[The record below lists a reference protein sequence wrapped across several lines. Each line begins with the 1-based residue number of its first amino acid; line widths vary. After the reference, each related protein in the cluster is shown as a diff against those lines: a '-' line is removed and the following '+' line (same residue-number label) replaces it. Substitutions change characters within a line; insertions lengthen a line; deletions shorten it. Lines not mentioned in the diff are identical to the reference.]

1 MKMSNR
7 IYAGVLT
14 ILITAAIYG
23 ARHLSASKTEE
34 GKPNILFAFTDD
46 QSWIHAGAY
55 GTSGVK
61 TPAFDRVA
69 REGVLFSHAFTAA
82 PSCTPSRSAVL
93 TGQNIWRVGHAG
105 LLHGGLPKSLDVFP
119 LMLRDA
125 GYFIGHTGKSW
136 GPGRWNSDGRT
147 EHPVGKA
154 YDTVSYQ
161 PRLEG
166 LSPLNYAANFEL
178 FLKDRPSGTPF
189 FFWYGSSEPHRVYR
203 KGQGL
208 EAGKKLSD
216 ARLFSSMLDNAETR
230 SDVLDYYVE
239 IEHFD
244 RHLGRM
250 IRMLEEAGE
259 LDNTLII
266 VTSDHGMPFPR
277 GKSTLY
283 DSGTRVP
290 LAVRWPKRIPAKR
303 WVDDFTSLTD
313 VAPTILEAAGIQGPE
328 AMTGRSLMPILTS
341 EKSGQIEPD
350 RDFAVI
356 GFERHTWCR
365 EEGAGYPA
373 RALRTKKYLYIRNY
387 HPERW
392 PAGNPEPV
400 LETGWSYGDVDRG
413 PSYYFVLEH
422 QKEPEVAPFYRWAF
436 GKRPGDELYDVE
448 KDPDQIRNLAADPAH
463 AGLKKKLAARLTE
476 YLKATGDPRMRGEEP
491 WNDYLYYSRGVWK
504 QQMAK

>member
-1 MKMSNR
+1 M
-7 IYAGVLT
+7 
-14 ILITAAIYG
+14 
-23 ARHLSASKTEE
+23 
-34 GKPNILFAFTDD
+34 
-46 QSWIHAGAY
+46 
-55 GTSGVK
+55 
-61 TPAFDRVA
+61 
-69 REGVLFSHAFTAA
+69 
-82 PSCTPSRSAVL
+82 
-93 TGQNIWRVGHAG
+93 
-105 LLHGGLPKSLDVFP
+105 
-119 LMLRDA
+119 
-125 GYFIGHTGKSW
+125 
-136 GPGRWNSDGRT
+136 
-147 EHPVGKA
+147 GKA

-313 VAPTILEAAGIQGPE
+313 VAPTILEAAGIQVQE

-356 GFERHTWCR
+356 GFERHTWCQ

-373 RALRTKKYLYIRNY
+373 RALRTKKYLY
-387 HPERW
+387 
-392 PAGNPEPV
+392 PAFPV
-400 LETGWSYGDVDRG
+400 
-413 PSYYFVLEH
+413 
-422 QKEPEVAPFYRWAF
+422 
-436 GKRPGDELYDVE
+436 
-448 KDPDQIRNLAADPAH
+448 
-463 AGLKKKLAARLTE
+463 
-476 YLKATGDPRMRGEEP
+476 
-491 WNDYLYYSRGVWK
+491 
-504 QQMAK
+504 

>member
-1 MKMSNR
+1 MKMSKR

-23 ARHLSASKTEE
+23 ARHLSASKTVE

-46 QSWIHAGAY
+46 QSWIHSGAY
-55 GTSGVK
+55 GTSGVG

-313 VAPTILEAAGIQGPE
+313 VAPTILEAAGIQVPK

-341 EKSGQIEPD
+341 EKTGQIEPD

-392 PAGNPEPV
+392 PAGNPNRFLRPAGA
-400 LETGWSYGDVDRG
+400 TATWTAAPPTTSCWSIRRNPRSL
-413 PSYYFVLEH
+413 PSTAGRSGS
-422 QKEPEVAPFYRWAF
+422 APAKSSTTS
-436 GKRPGDELYDVE
+436 KRTPTRSATL
-448 KDPDQIRNLAADPAH
+448 PPTLPMP
-463 AGLKKKLAARLTE
+463 GLKKKLAARLTE